1 MTCAVCLTHFW
12 YVHPYLIYNLHSV
25 LTCHSYLCGA
35 WLNPDNPYAHYN
47 DVKNKQCYQ
56 RLMDGAEGEEN
67 AVQFGGRRGA
77 EQAADFWEQEAMRI
91 QLQINNED
99 TI

>member
-1 MTCAVCLTHFW
+1 
-12 YVHPYLIYNLHSV
+12 
-25 LTCHSYLCGA
+25 
-35 WLNPDNPYAHYN
+35 
-47 DVKNKQCYQ
+47 
-56 RLMDGAEGEEN
+56 MDGAEGEEN

-91 QLQINNED
+91 QLQLNEED